1 MQTNQWDNTIVKSVH
16 SLQDLAKLPIGK
28 PEVQPKLE
36 LGEVTVTT
44 TNEKPTPKEYAV
56 RGSAWGTQRE
66 KVQAALAYMKK
77 HPEVTATSIAARF
90 DIKIQTLYS
99 AKYKAKVK
107 VHNKLQKARAAK
119 KERREEWK
127 QSHVS
132 TSEKSIRETV
142 QAAQD
147 VVNHPSHYKAGG
159 IETIDFIEAKQLTYN
174 LGNVVKYVTRAG
186 IKDTATHV
194 QDLEK
199 AAWYLN
205 REIQNLKGAK

>member
-1 MQTNQWDNTIVKSVH
+1 MQANQWDNNIVKSVH

-56 RGSAWGTQRE
+56 RGSAWGTQRA

-99 AKYKAKVK
+99 AKYKAKMK
-107 VHNKLQKARAAK
+107 VHDKLQKARAAK

-132 TSEKSIRETV
+132 TSATPVTSVTKT
-142 QAAQD
+142 D
-147 VVNHPSHYKAGG
+147 VVNHPAHYKTGG
-159 IETIDFIEAKQLTYN
+159 IETIDFIEAKQLSYN
-174 LGNVVKYVTRAG
+174 LGNVVKYVTRADHKG
-186 IKDTATHV
+186 NKL

-205 REIQNLKGAK
+205 REIENLKK